1 MPMPATKLTG
11 LIAGFAI
18 TLTWSSWIMATRLG
32 LKTDIGV
39 YDLLAL
45 RFIVACL
52 VLVPALWYLGT
63 WKGLSARRYL
73 ILAVLGGLPQNI
85 LTYEAVE
92 RSPVALVSVFMYG
105 TTPVVTAVISYL
117 FLRKKIT
124 VEQALG
130 SAVIFGGILLMVAD
144 QSGIAFDLTVWSGN
158 AMAILAIGSFAAF
171 IIYAE
176 RWQVSIGQSLTAC
189 TVLNG
194 LFFLPLW
201 LLFSDTSLLAEYKI
215 SELLFQGALQG
226 LVPGLFAMLITTYAA
241 RTIGASAVSLF
252 YAMIPVCAATL
263 AVPFLGEGMTQNQMI
278 GVGIATLGI
287 VMAST
292 DRKRWMKLRWAK
304 TQGTL

>member
-1 MPMPATKLTG
+1 MPMPVRQFSG

-52 VLVPALWYLGT
+52 VLTPVLWFLGT

-105 TTPVVTAVISYL
+105 TTPIVTAFISYL

-124 VEQALG
+124 IEQAFG
-130 SAVIFGGILLMVAD
+130 SVVIFGGIFLMTGVNT
-144 QSGIAFDLTVWSGN
+144 GVNFGPRVWSGN
-158 AMAILAIGSFAAF
+158 IMAVLAIASFASF

-176 RWQVSIGQSLTAC
+176 RWQVSVAQSLTAC

-201 LLFSDTSLLAEYKI
+201 FVFADGALLGNHSLGDLM
-215 SELLFQGALQG
+215 FQGALQG
-226 LVPGLFAMLITTYAA
+226 LVPGVFAMFVTTYAA
-241 RTIGASAVSLF
+241 RTIGAGAVSLF
-252 YAMIPVCAATL
+252 YAMIPVCAGSL
-263 AVPFLGEGMTQNQMI
+263 AVLLLDEGLTLMQASGI
-278 GVGIATLGI
+278 GVATIGI

-292 DRKRWMKLRWAK
+292 NRKTWMKRNWSNA
-304 TQGTL
+304 